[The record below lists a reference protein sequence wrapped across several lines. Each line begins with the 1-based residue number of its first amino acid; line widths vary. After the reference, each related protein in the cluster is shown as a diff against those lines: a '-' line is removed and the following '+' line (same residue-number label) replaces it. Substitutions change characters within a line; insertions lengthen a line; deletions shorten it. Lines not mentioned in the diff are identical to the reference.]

1 MREALIGRDLFTGC
15 ILYLGV
21 SGSSPLSRLIRI
33 ENKNKRKENQMS
45 NKLDILDEQLNVGD
59 VKAIT
64 YNGGLNIRYIEL
76 LFSPTTKVQFAPSE
90 DKKSIRLS
98 VSDNN
103 LQLPDLD
110 CQLTKDTLR
119 DFIIALKNVYSE
131 LLVESEEK

>member
-1 MREALIGRDLFTGC
+1 MA
-15 ILYLGV
+15 
-21 SGSSPLSRLIRI
+21 S
-33 ENKNKRKENQMS
+33 
-45 NKLDILDEQLNVGD
+45 KLDILDEQLNVGD

-76 LFSPTTKVQFAPSE
+76 LFSPTTKVQFAPTD
-90 DKKSIRLS
+90 DKKAIRMS

-110 CQLTKDTLR
+110 CQITEGTLR

-131 LLVESEEK
+131 IISRK

>member
-1 MREALIGRDLFTGC
+1 
-15 ILYLGV
+15 
-21 SGSSPLSRLIRI
+21 
-33 ENKNKRKENQMS
+33 MS

-131 LLVESEEK
+131 LLAESEEVRKWN